1 MPGVVCKLQVKVL
14 NLGAQRFDSFSLRT
28 PARFIWQTLAVSL
41 KRQKS
46 ATMKRIILFAFI
58 VLSLQA
64 YTQEKQLI
72 ESPKVDKR
80 VELLSIV
87 FRLAGNKEYNA
98 TFFKSYTDK
107 VENHFNAY
115 KEHELIKF
123 SRSLRE
129 NKSISYEAVVSM
141 AIVLDDNLN
150 PMIDF
155 SSTLPDKRWTKN
167 DANKFI
173 KLLKAFYKDAECEKF
188 FRENMELFQEV
199 SNRFDSVYKTLDLN
213 WFQSF
218 YENKAEENF
227 KIIVSLGCGGNNYG
241 PSYTLPNTKK
251 EVFAIMG
258 TWKVDESGM
267 PIYEKDE
274 YLPTIIHEFNHS
286 FVNPLLA
293 KNEKAFEE
301 NGKEIYNSVGY
312 EMNQQAYGS
321 WQIMLNEALVR
332 ASVIKYFVDH
342 SANEAEIQM
351 MINKESN
358 NGFIWIK
365 GLVDE
370 LTKYDNQRNIYPTLE
385 SYVPELLNAYKI
397 FAKKISQFD
406 AQRPKVESMAEF
418 TNNDKNVN
426 PQIKTITIN
435 FDRPLA
441 GKGYSVN
448 YGSKGQSAFPKLD
461 NIYYTNENKTV
472 VMEVQLISDKEYQ
485 FVLTGKNFKT
495 EQGVPLKIYEVNFK
509 TQ

>member
-1 MPGVVCKLQVKVL
+1 
-14 NLGAQRFDSFSLRT
+14 
-28 PARFIWQTLAVSL
+28 
-41 KRQKS
+41 
-46 ATMKRIILFAFI
+46 MKKILLFAFI
-58 VLSLQA
+58 VLSLQDFA
-64 YTQEKQLI
+64 QEKQLI

-98 TFFKSYTDK
+98 TFLKSYTDK
-107 VENHFNAY
+107 IENHFSTF

-123 SRSLRE
+123 SRSLKE
-129 NKSISYEAVVSM
+129 NNGISYDAVASM
-141 AIVLDDNLN
+141 AVVLDDNLN
-150 PMIDF
+150 PIIDF

-218 YENKAEENF
+218 YGSKAKEDFN
-227 KIIVSLGCGGNNYG
+227 IIVSLGCGGQNYG

-258 TWKVDESGM
+258 TWKVDDSGM
-267 PIYEKDE
+267 PVYKKEE

-286 FVNPLLA
+286 FINPLLT
-293 KNEKAFEE
+293 KNEKAFEK
-301 NGKEIYNSVGY
+301 NGKEIYNAVEY
-312 EMNQQAYGS
+312 EMSQQAYGS

-332 ASVIKYFVDH
+332 ASVIKYFIDH
-342 SANEAEIQM
+342 GANETEIQM
-351 MINKESN
+351 MTNNESN
-358 NGFIWIK
+358 KGFIWIK

-370 LTKYDNQRNIYPTLE
+370 LNKYDVQRNTYPTLE
-385 SYVPELLNAYKI
+385 SYLPEFSKAYEN
-397 FAKKISQFD
+397 FAEKISQFD
-406 AQRPKVESMAEF
+406 AQRPKVESIAEF
-418 TNNDKNVN
+418 TNNDKSVN
-426 PQIKTITIN
+426 PQIKTITIT

-461 NIYYTNENKTV
+461 NIHYTNENKSV
-472 VMEVQLISDKEYQ
+472 VMEVQLIPGKEYQ
-485 FVLTGKNFKT
+485 FVLIGKNFKT
-495 EQGVPLKIYEVNFK
+495 EQGIPLKTYEVNFK

>member
-1 MPGVVCKLQVKVL
+1 
-14 NLGAQRFDSFSLRT
+14 
-28 PARFIWQTLAVSL
+28 
-41 KRQKS
+41 
-46 ATMKRIILFAFI
+46 MKKILLFAFI
-58 VLSLQA
+58 ALSLQGFA
-64 YTQEKQLI
+64 QEKQLNG
-72 ESPKVDKR
+72 SPKVDKR

-98 TFFKSYTDK
+98 TIFIRYTDK
-107 VENHFNAY
+107 VENHFSEY
-115 KEHELIKF
+115 KEHELIMF

-129 NKSISYEAVVSM
+129 NNGISYDAVVSM
-141 AIVLDDNLN
+141 AVILDDNLN

-155 SSTLPDKRWTKN
+155 SSTLPDKRWTEN

-199 SNRFDSVYKTLDLN
+199 SNRFDFVYKTLDLN

-218 YENKAEENF
+218 YGNKAEENF
-227 KIIVSLGCGGNNYG
+227 NIIISPGCGGHNYG

-267 PIYEKDE
+267 PIYENDE
-274 YLPTIIHEFNHS
+274 YLPAIIHEFNHS
-286 FVNPLLA
+286 FINPLLA

-301 NGKEIYNSVGY
+301 NGKEIYNTVEY
-312 EMNQQAYGS
+312 EMNLQAYGS
-321 WQIMLNEALVR
+321 WQVMFNEALVR

-342 SANEAEIQM
+342 GANETEIKM
-351 MINKESN
+351 MINNEYNK
-358 NGFIWIK
+358 GFIWIK
-365 GLVDE
+365 GLVGE
-370 LTKYDNQRNIYPTLE
+370 LTKYNNQRNIHPTLE
-385 SYVPELLNAYKI
+385 SYVPELSNAYKK
-397 FAKKISQFD
+397 FAKETSQFD
-406 AQRPKVESMAEF
+406 AQRPKVESITEF
-418 TNNDKNVN
+418 SNNDKNAN

-441 GKGYSVN
+441 GKDYSVN
-448 YGSKGQSAFPKLD
+448 YGSKGQSAFPNLD
-461 NIYYTNENKTV
+461 NIHYTNENKSV

-495 EQGVPLKIYEVNFK
+495 EQGVPLKTYEVNFK